1 MDAVQWPWAAV
12 VSALGG
18 VPLLLA
24 AYSAAVVFFGYVVLG
39 ISGFGSA
46 LMIIPLLALEWP
58 LVTVVP
64 MVLLLD
70 VQSSL
75 LLTRLNFGGVAWPE
89 LRSLLPGMAVGAAAG
104 VAFAPSSGQPW
115 VLALLGLY
123 VLAVAGNG
131 MLRMAR
137 SRAYGSTS
145 RAWAP
150 LFGVAAGAV
159 ESIFGTSGPV
169 VVAWLARRLPE
180 PEAMRANVPAALAAV
195 TCCAL
200 AGMAVTG
207 QLFQPVVWGAL
218 LPLTA
223 IAFAG
228 TSAGHALA
236 GRMPKPLV
244 TGVIF
249 GLLAFS
255 GTAMILRATVY
266 WPAQ

>member
-1 MDAVQWPWAAV
+1 MMESVQSAWGAALA
-12 VSALGG
+12 ALDG
-18 VPLLLA
+18 VPALLA
-24 AYSAAVVFFGYVVLG
+24 VYSVAVVFLGYVVLG
-39 ISGFGSA
+39 VSGFGSA
-46 LMIIPLLALEWP
+46 LTIVPLLALQWP

-64 MVLLLD
+64 LVLLLD

-75 LLTRLNFGGVAWPE
+75 LLTRLNFGRLQWPE
-89 LRSLLPGMAVGAAAG
+89 LRPLLPGMALGAAAG
-104 VAFAPSSGQPW
+104 VALAPATAQPW

-123 VLAVAGNG
+123 VLAVGTRGLLHVA
-131 MLRMAR
+131 
-137 SRAYGSTS
+137 SPPTSGSTS

-169 VVAWLARRLPE
+169 VVTWLARRLRE

-200 AGMAVTG
+200 LGMGITG
-207 QLFQPVVWGAL
+207 QLFQPVLWAAL

-228 TSAGHALA
+228 TRVGHALS
-236 GRMPKPLV
+236 GRMARHTV
-244 TGVIF
+244 ARVIF
-249 GLLAFS
+249 GLLACS
-255 GTAMILRATVY
+255 GTAMMVRA
-266 WPAQ
+266 AL